1 VRQGPRS
8 GDEAPFAA
16 EDHGVRLAVRLTT
29 RADRNALG
37 GVVRV
42 SDGRPALQVRV
53 TAPPVGGA
61 ANQALIGFLADLL
74 GLRKA
79 DISILSGAT
88 ARFKVLHLSGDST
101 VLTARLAKW
110 IGTGK
115 AALSRP

>member
-1 VRQGPRS
+1 MRRDPRS
-8 GDEAPFAA
+8 ADEAPFAA
-16 EDHGVRLAVRLTT
+16 ENYGVRLAVRLTT

-42 SDGRPALQVRV
+42 SDGRPALHVRV
-53 TAPPVGGA
+53 TALPVEGA
-61 ANQALIGFLADLL
+61 ANQALIGFLADSL

-79 DISILSGAT
+79 DISIRSGAT
-88 ARFKVLHLSGDST
+88 ARFKMLHLSGDST

-110 IGTGK
+110 IETGK